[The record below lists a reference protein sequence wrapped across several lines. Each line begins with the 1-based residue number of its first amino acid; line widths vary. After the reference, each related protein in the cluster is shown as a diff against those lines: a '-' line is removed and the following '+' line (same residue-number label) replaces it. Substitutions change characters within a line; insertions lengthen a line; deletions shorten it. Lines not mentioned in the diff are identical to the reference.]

1 MQCSHSIG
9 NRWQGTKE
17 RSCES
22 APACFSKNNKLG
34 GWVICPRYEVAWSK
48 VLSAQFNG
56 HSFALSRTKHT
67 NTISLQNTVCHFED
81 SINFQHGVSEFAFW
95 ATGLRSA
102 VSLSDPKGATAWQ
115 LEASHHHTG
124 CCAVESVYCR
134 NTRRNKRRK
143 TKQARKPY
151 DIKVCNVKSGKLV
164 SGVRSS
170 NLPIVDVRGQRLP

>member
-67 NTISLQNTVCHFED
+67 NTISLQNTVCHFQD
-81 SINFQHGVSEFAFW
+81 SINFQHGVSEFEFW

-102 VSLSDPKGATAWQ
+102 VSLSDPK
-115 LEASHHHTG
+115 
-124 CCAVESVYCR
+124 V
-134 NTRRNKRRK
+134 
-143 TKQARKPY
+143 
-151 DIKVCNVKSGKLV
+151 
-164 SGVRSS
+164 
-170 NLPIVDVRGQRLP
+170 RLPGNWKRATVTQGAVQWSRSIVARPEGIKEERQSKPGSHTISRFAM